1 MAAAL
6 TLGTC
11 WMMLCGPATESSTY
25 VLLAPALAWAVLN
38 AGREPWPL
46 RALPALAWGLLVT
59 CVLAGLFRNTAR
71 FHALGLQ
78 PLAAL
83 LFSLGSLAAMLRELL
98 APPRV
103 AAPVAPA
110 ARAA

>member
-1 MAAAL
+1 
-6 TLGTC
+6 
-11 WMMLCGPATESSTY
+11 MMLCGPATESSTY

-38 AGREPWPL
+38 AGGEPWPL
-46 RALPALAWGLLVT
+46 RALPALAWGLLVV
-59 CVLAGLFRNTAR
+59 CVLAGLSRNTAR

-83 LFSLGSLAAMLRELL
+83 LFALGCLAAALRDLL
-98 APPRV
+98 APPAA

-110 ARAA
+110 GAARAA